1 MRKILKVAL
10 FCTGLFSTMAV
21 ADVVKVGILAPVSGA
36 NAAEGEEF
44 VNGARLAVDEINK
57 KGGVAGYTIELV
69 VGDTGQSSAAE
80 VSSATERL
88 LGTRGVEAILTAYAS
103 GTNFE
108 IDLMAEQ
115 DMPYL
120 ISGNPSQTKK
130 IIGNNGED
138 FPTVWSMV
146 PEYTVY
152 HTDLI
157 PIVEKLQS
165 AGEVTLPN
173 KKIAIISSDFPYSKN
188 IASQLRD
195 LAPKQGWQVTEYE
208 MLPFGEI
215 HDWRA
220 FLSKVR
226 QDPPAIIINTD
237 WVPANAAKFVEQF
250 LEKPTDSLVFIQ
262 YAPSVPEFTDLL
274 GDKAESILYN
284 IIGSAIGTPAMPR
297 TKQIKDKY
305 QAKFGQPTGG
315 AGVSLYEMMYIYADA
330 LAKVGDPSD
339 RLAIGKA
346 LGETSAH
353 TAMGKIEFYKD
364 THLPKT
370 GDMYLPTLTYQIQNG
385 KRILFN
391 PAKYANG
398 KFIKPRWKK

>member
-10 FCTGLFSTMAV
+10 FCTGLFSTMAI

-69 VGDTGQSSAAE
+69 VGDVGQGSAAE

-88 LGTRGVEAILTAYAS
+88 LGTRGIEAIMTAYAS

-237 WVPANAAKFVEQF
+237 WVP
-250 LEKPTDSLVFIQ
+250 
-262 YAPSVPEFTDLL
+262 
-274 GDKAESILYN
+274 
-284 IIGSAIGTPAMPR
+284 
-297 TKQIKDKY
+297 
-305 QAKFGQPTGG
+305 
-315 AGVSLYEMMYIYADA
+315 
-330 LAKVGDPSD
+330 
-339 RLAIGKA
+339 GKC
-346 LGETSAH
+346 
-353 TAMGKIEFYKD
+353 GKICGAIFG
-364 THLPKT
+364 KT
-370 GDMYLPTLTYQIQNG
+370 YGFVSIYSICPIG
-385 KRILFN
+385 
-391 PAKYANG
+391 A
-398 KFIKPRWKK
+398 

>member
-1 MRKILKVAL
+1 MKKILKTAL
-10 FCTGLFSTMAV
+10 FCTGLFSTMAF
-21 ADVVKVGILAPVSGA
+21 ADVAKVGILAPVSGA

-57 KGGVAGYTIELV
+57 KGGVAGYTLELV
-69 VGDTGQSSAAE
+69 VGDTGQNSAAE

-88 LGTRGVEAILTAYAS
+88 LGTKGVNAIMTAYVS

-115 DMPYL
+115 DMPY
-120 ISGNPSQTKK
+120 IIAGNPSQTKK
-130 IIGNNGED
+130 IIGDNGDD
-138 FPTVWSMV
+138 FPTIWSMV
-146 PEYTVY
+146 PEYTGY

-165 AGEVTLPN
+165 AGEVNLPN
-173 KKIAIISSDFPYSKN
+173 KKLAIVSSDNPYSKS

-195 LAPKQGWQVTEYE
+195 LAPKQGWEVTEYE

-215 HDWRA
+215 NDWRA

-226 QDPPAIIINTD
+226 QNPPAIILNTD

-274 GDKAESILYN
+274 GSKSDGILYN
-284 IIGSAIGTPAMPR
+284 IMGSAIGTPAMPR
-297 TKQIKDKY
+297 TKEIKDKY
-305 QAKFGQPTGG
+305 QAKFGSPTGG
-315 AGVSLYEMMYIYADA
+315 AGVSLYEMIYIYADA
-330 LAKVGDPSD
+330 LAKVGDASD

-346 LGETSAH
+346 LGETSAD
-353 TAMGKIEFYKD
+353 TAMGKIEFD
-364 THLPKT
+364 TNSHLARA
-370 GDMYLPTLTYQIQNG
+370 GDAYLPTLTYQIQNG
-385 KRILFN
+385 ERIMFS
-391 PAKYANG
+391 PAKYGNG
-398 KFIKPRWKK
+398 KFVKPSWKK